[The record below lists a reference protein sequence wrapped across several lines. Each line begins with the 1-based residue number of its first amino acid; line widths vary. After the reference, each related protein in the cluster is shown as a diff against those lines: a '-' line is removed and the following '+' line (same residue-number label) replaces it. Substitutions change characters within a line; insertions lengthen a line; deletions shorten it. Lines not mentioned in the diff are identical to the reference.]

1 MFGPGET
8 DEWGV
13 QKSAAPPNRGEP
25 AAQSCW
31 VLWENGELWR
41 LASRSATAATTLR
54 PPTHLPIYPSI
65 CGVHHARLS
74 SVAILARRG
83 HACGRFAAR
92 RARNTPRG
100 GSPARIGWAGYALR
114 CLPAR
119 CSFWAAASPRLGR
132 GQRGRRRRRRIY
144 TITYNRKKS

>member
-41 LASRSATAATTLR
+41 LASRSATTATTLR

-92 RARNTPRG
+92 RARITEVILPFANKGEYEVLPD
-100 GSPARIGWAGYALR
+100 YLR
-114 CLPAR
+114 EDIAVHFVR
-119 CSFWAAASPRLGR
+119 SFREVFDIVFDASAEQKQLH
-132 GQRGRRRRRRIY
+132 
-144 TITYNRKKS
+144 